1 MFKVLNDPSNPQTG
15 DQARS
20 MSSALEW
27 ISMVLTSLN
36 VFLATFVQVRVWK
49 HVRDGEEDYRVRML
63 KRKLEELKQ
72 QQEDNLAGIV
82 RAKRL
87 ADERAA
93 QRAAQHSSI
102 DMESDEMTTK
112 FENPVAEVSSDDEES
127 AKGGSGKG
135 KGKE

>member
-1 MFKVLNDPSNPQTG
+1 
-15 DQARS
+15 

-112 FENPVAEVSSDDEES
+112 FENPVTKFENPVAF
-127 AKGGSGKG
+127 
-135 KGKE
+135 

>member
-1 MFKVLNDPSNPQTG
+1 
-15 DQARS
+15 
-20 MSSALEW
+20 
-27 ISMVLTSLN
+27 MVLTSLN

-112 FENPVAEVSSDDEES
+112 NPVAEVSSDDEES